1 LPVEEGDNKLNK
13 QNETRPGMEKH
24 RWLNIDM
31 RLATISVF
39 FHTTKVPETATTQV
53 LKFG

>member
-1 LPVEEGDNKLNK
+1 LPVEEGDKKSNK
-13 QNETRPGMEKH
+13 QNETRPGMENIGG
-24 RWLNIDM
+24 NIDM